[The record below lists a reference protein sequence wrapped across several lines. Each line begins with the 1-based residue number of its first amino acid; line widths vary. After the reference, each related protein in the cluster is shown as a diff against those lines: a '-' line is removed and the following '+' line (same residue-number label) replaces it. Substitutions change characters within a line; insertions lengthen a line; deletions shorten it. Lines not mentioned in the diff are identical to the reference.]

1 LRLKSIARKWKII
14 WTYSQCKRKTYF
26 PSLLKAGRK
35 RWRQEGQQK
44 QQQKKRRLTLQRWQ
58 QKQKKQQQQRVEYD
72 SEDIH
77 DIPLRRLSKYSASLY
92 DIGCEGISAKLVLF
106 LGRRY
111 IPSIDGVSGVSGS
124 PIFCA
129 IGLSNTAAP
138 DVQGV
143 LG

>member
-1 LRLKSIARKWKII
+1 MTAMA
-14 WTYSQCKRKTYF
+14 TETKT
-26 PSLLKAGRK
+26 
-35 RWRQEGQQK
+35 
-44 QQQKKRRLTLQRWQ
+44 TTT
-58 QKQKKQQQQRVEYD
+58 RVEQTTTRTTTRVEHD

-111 IPSIDGVSGVSGS
+111 IPSIDGISGVSGS